1 MVKCGIFH
9 RNSLLE
15 SSLTIG
21 YSQRKA
27 KWCCQAPAVKHRWSF
42 PGSSLATQKAARR
55 PPTGAI
61 PALRP
66 GQRGWGKGEPEP
78 TSTSACPSQ
87 SPSRAPARP
96 RPSPSSFPSPQP
108 RRGLG
113 RKLRALRGSADSDLG
128 GGGARPRLSLETAA
142 SLAPG
147 KFFKVPSS
155 ACPGRLRWASRR
167 RPARQP
173 RRRLCRY
180 RRQQRALDGSL
191 PRGKRA
197 GSRRAGPPPG
207 AKAAADAGG
216 LEGGSRP
223 APTARAAPRRLHL
236 GSRRAGRG
244 ARPKAP
250 EGAVRAK
257 GPGRPRAT
265 DTSKFFPAPSPH
277 PRQTQGSPGAGGSV
291 LGSPTSTPSSV
302 SLDPHPPGK
311 FLPVLP
317 LPSNPKGKGRD
328 SDGHAPHEY

>member
-1 MVKCGIFH
+1 MQSRHCGQG
-9 RNSLLE
+9 RGAGERVSP
-15 SSLTIG
+15 SPP
-21 YSQRKA
+21 
-27 KWCCQAPAVKHRWSF
+27 APL
-42 PGSSLATQKAARR
+42 P
-55 PPTGAI
+55 
-61 PALRP
+61 
-66 GQRGWGKGEPEP
+66 
-78 TSTSACPSQ
+78 ACPSQ
-87 SPSRAPARP
+87 SPSWAPARP
-96 RPSPSSFPSPQP
+96 RPSPFSFPSPLP

-180 RRQQRALDGSL
+180 CRQQRALDGSL
-191 PRGKRA
+191 AGSGP

-216 LEGGSRP
+216 LEGGSCP

-244 ARPKAP
+244 ARPQAP

-265 DTSKFFPAPSPH
+265 DTSKFFPAPSP
-277 PRQTQGSPGAGGSV
+277 PSSPDPGLPGAGVGAGFPSV
-291 LGSPTSTPSSV
+291 DAVQRIPG
-302 SLDPHPPGK
+302 PPI
-311 FLPVLP
+311 P
-317 LPSNPKGKGRD
+317 
-328 SDGHAPHEY
+328 